1 MVLRSRL
8 DLLLKGAK
16 SFEVLKGSL
25 PLLLPASRFFTQTR
39 SLQSP
44 SFNFAKISVL
54 GTESSSFVS
63 NRQIRKMTSY
73 AVEERGKINTSDYRI
88 FYKDSKGNY
97 INPFHDIPLHADKEN
112 QTFNMVVEIP
122 RWTNAKMEIATK
134 EKLNP
139 IKQDEKKGKLRFV
152 HNCFPHHGYIWNY
165 GALPQTWEDPSH
177 LDENTK
183 AKGDNDPIDVCEI
196 GQRVCKR
203 GDVIKVKVLGT
214 LALIDDGE
222 TDWKVLAIDVT
233 DPLAKSLNDIGD
245 VEKLMPGF
253 VTATVEWFRI
263 YKMPDGKP
271 ENQFAFNGE
280 AKNKAFALQVIE
292 QTHEQWKALINNAS
306 NDGGI
311 DITNSTVEGSVNNV
325 TQEVAKE
332 LAAMVKPFD
341 PEGPA
346 LDSSID
352 KNHFVML

>member
-1 MVLRSRL
+1 M
-8 DLLLKGAK
+8 
-16 SFEVLKGSL
+16 
-25 PLLLPASRFFTQTR
+25 
-39 SLQSP
+39 
-44 SFNFAKISVL
+44 
-54 GTESSSFVS
+54 S

-73 AVEERGKINTSDYRI
+73 AVEERGKINSSDYRI

-97 INPFHDIPLHADKEN
+97 ISPFHDIPLHADKEN

-325 TQEVAKE
+325 TPEVAKE
-332 LAAMVKPFD
+332 LATMVKPFD
-341 PEGPA
+341 VEGPA